1 MNDLWDVYTL
11 TNIAGIAVSFSG
23 LSDGTKPSR
32 LAAKGALLL
41 TWLFSSILLRPE
53 NSGIVPIAS
62 RDPNRIR

>member
-23 LSDGTKPSR
+23 LS
-32 LAAKGALLL
+32 LLL

-53 NSGIVPIAS
+53 NTGIVPIES
-62 RDPNRIR
+62 RNPNRTR

>member
-23 LSDGTKPSR
+23 LS
-32 LAAKGALLL
+32 LLL

-62 RDPNRIR
+62 RDPNRVNRFLF

>member
-23 LSDGTKPSR
+23 LS
-32 LAAKGALLL
+32 LLL
-41 TWLFSSILLRPE
+41 TWLFSSILLKPE

-62 RDPNRIR
+62 RDPNRTR